1 MTRAF
6 HLDNVAVQLGTGG
19 DPLLEESVA
28 AVVGNKR
35 PGTGVRMHAAQRGKR
50 KPDMME
56 QSFSTLSLSM
66 PLAPST
72 LVRRITLLQSRIM
85 LTQSLDTSAWS
96 LLPLLL

>member
-1 MTRAF
+1 MTRAV

-28 AVVGNKR
+28 AVVGNER
-35 PGTGVRMHAAQRGKR
+35 PATGVRMHSAQRGKR
-50 KPDMME
+50 KTDMME

-72 LVRRITLLQSRIM
+72 LVRRITLLHSRIM
-85 LTQSLDTSAWS
+85 LTQSLDTSAGS